1 MLIWTKI
8 KAYWYIALGLLVSG
22 LAVAVKILTGQNS
35 RLRRQVETTD
45 AKIKH
50 AKAVIKADVEAD
62 REYDERAEKLA
73 EEIKKKKTSSELKD
87 PNQW

>member
-1 MLIWTKI
+1 MLNSI
-8 KAYWYIALGLLVSG
+8 KAYLYIGIGLLVSG
-22 LAVAVKILTGQNS
+22 LLVAVKILTGQNS
-35 RLRRQVETTD
+35 RLRRKVETTD

-50 AKAVIKADVEAD
+50 AKAVIRADVEAD
-62 REYDERAEKLA
+62 REYDERTEKLA